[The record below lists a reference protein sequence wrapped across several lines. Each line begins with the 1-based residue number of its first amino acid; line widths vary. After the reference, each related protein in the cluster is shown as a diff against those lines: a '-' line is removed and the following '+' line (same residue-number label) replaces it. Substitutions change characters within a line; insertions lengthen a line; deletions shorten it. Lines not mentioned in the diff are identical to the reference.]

1 MKQLNA
7 SNLHLSF
14 LNYNCKDICT
24 FKEIFGNYGQFLVI
38 SLCGQETTLDSGDS
52 SGPFHVNLHVNKSYS
67 AMACVKY
74 PFALLHGNWTWNDT
88 VRSMSCDYC
97 NLTQCVNQSWWKEFE
112 RWACN
117 SNFLLVIVKA
127 RTEVW
132 LPINLTRPWSD
143 SFAVSHL
150 VTAVQT
156 LLHRSRRMLGVV
168 IASILAIASVTATAA
183 MANLALHQGFQ
194 IADFV
199 RDWYKD
205 SHLLWQ

>member
-1 MKQLNA
+1 M
-7 SNLHLSF
+7 
-14 LNYNCKDICT
+14 
-24 FKEIFGNYGQFLVI
+24 
-38 SLCGQETTLDSGDS
+38 DSGDS

-74 PFALLHGNWTWNDT
+74 PFALLYWNWTWNDT
-88 VRSMSCDYC
+88 VESVSCDYC
-97 NLTQCVNQSWWKEFE
+97 NLTQCVNQSWWEEFE
-112 RWACN
+112 RRAYN

-132 LPINLTRPWSD
+132 LPINLTLPWSD

-168 IASILAIASVTATAA
+168 IASILAVASVTATAA
-183 MANLALHQGFQ
+183 VTGLALHQDIQ
-194 IADFV
+194 TADFV
-199 RDWYKD
+199 RD
-205 SHLLWQ
+205 